1 MVKKGPLGKAEEFYI
16 QEKHKTMSLNEIC
29 DELDRAKTLVKRC
42 ISKCKKVEKEEAEK
56 AFSAGSQFGVR
67 NGSVVMTPNA
77 AQMSDEFIGS
87 TTITSRQSNCIT
99 GTGKK
104 NGQK

>member
-16 QEKHKTMSLNEIC
+16 QEKHKVMSLDQIC
-29 DELDRAKTLVKRC
+29 NELDRAKTLVKRC
-42 ISKCKKVEKEEAEK
+42 ISKCKKIEEEEAEQ
-56 AFSAGSQFGVR
+56 AFTVGSQFGVR

-77 AQMSDEFIGS
+77 AQTSDEFIGK
-87 TTITSRQSNCIT
+87 TTITDRQSKCIT